1 MKPPKGT
8 FPHVVTTPREVSGS
22 YHHQCAEQRP
32 RTLWS
37 TCGPLRTQADPGGPS
52 RFHRSLER
60 VLFRGLKSSRFLESD
75 FKKRG
80 GFTPDDDRLNAAVS
94 RAGFGPAVSVGCTSA
109 LERVTDSS
117 QTPLEV
123 RKVPQAEVKRHAIT
137 SATLN
142 DIVQSL
148 LDEVSDYRHGA
159 FRCIRDCRQ

>member
-37 TCGPLRTQADPGGPS
+37 TCGPLRTQADPGGPC
-52 RFHRSLER
+52 RFHRLLER
-60 VLFRGLKSSRFLESD
+60 VLFRGLKSPRFLESD

-109 LERVTDSS
+109 LERVTVSS

-123 RKVPQAEVKRHAIT
+123 RKVPIAD
-137 SATLN
+137 SCCATQLARRTIGFN
-142 DIVQSL
+142 SGGDS
-148 LDEVSDYRHGA
+148 
-159 FRCIRDCRQ
+159 

>member
-1 MKPPKGT
+1 MELLFDRSSKWLIEIL
-8 FPHVVTTPREVSGS
+8 REAAASANR
-22 YHHQCAEQRP
+22 HRP
-32 RTLWS
+32 ASKL
-37 TCGPLRTQADPGGPS
+37 GPLSGP
-52 RFHRSLER
+52 EIP
-60 VLFRGLKSSRFLESD
+60 RFLESD

-137 SATLN
+137 SATVN
-142 DIVQSL
+142 DICSVTA
-148 LDEVSDYRHGA
+148 G
-159 FRCIRDCRQ
+159 

>member
-8 FPHVVTTPREVSGS
+8 FPHVVTTLREVSGS

-60 VLFRGLKSSRFLESD
+60 VLFRGLKSPRFLESD

-123 RKVPQAEVKRHAIT
+123 RKVPISDIAPTHSIT
-137 SATLN
+137 SSASACRVGDT
-142 DIVQSL
+142 VRPSSL
-148 LDEVSDYRHGA
+148 AVLRLMTSS
-159 FRCIRDCRQ
+159 